1 MIHDELRKKMR
12 KLHAEM
18 GKAIRGK
25 DEILHYLEI
34 AIASGG
40 SVLVEDVPGVGK
52 TTLVRALS
60 AALRA
65 EFKRVQFTA
74 DLLPGDLL
82 GGSVYNPVTGEMNF
96 RKGPVFT
103 NILLADEINRASPR
117 TQSALLEAM
126 SERQISLEGRTM
138 VLPEPFWVL
147 ATQNPIEYQGTY
159 PLPEAQLDRFS
170 MCLSIGYPD
179 ERAEMEL
186 LFDRLHDD
194 PIRKIDGVMDCQE
207 MVEVQAAVKSVRLD
221 ESVARYLQQL
231 VLVTRNDP
239 RLRLGASPRALLAWS
254 RAAQAKA
261 WLEERDFVIP
271 EDIKSLA
278 RFILPHRLV
287 LDNAS
292 AFSGV
297 KTMELV
303 TDILAL
309 VKVPR

>member
-221 ESVARYLQQL
+221 ESVARYFQQL

-297 KTMELV
+297 KTMEIV

>member
-254 RAAQAKA
+254 RAAKAKA

-297 KTMELV
+297 KTMEIV